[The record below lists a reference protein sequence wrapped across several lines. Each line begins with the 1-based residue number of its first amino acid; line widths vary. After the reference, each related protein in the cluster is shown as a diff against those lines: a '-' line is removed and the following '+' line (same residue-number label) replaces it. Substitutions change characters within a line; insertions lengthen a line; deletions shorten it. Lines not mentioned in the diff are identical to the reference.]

1 MYDTE
6 IVEIWKAINCIIL
19 ELQQLQQAVK
29 ELNEIKG
36 VSQNDYEH

>member
-6 IVEIWKAINCIIL
+6 IAEIWKAINCIIL

-36 VSQNDYEH
+36 APKQ